1 MRLSD
6 LLKLS
11 GLDFSGKIYKNTEI
25 TSIENDARKIKGT
38 DNKNI
43 LFICICGCNYDS
55 HSEIE
60 KLAARG
66 VKNFVILNGKCVSR
80 KNTGINLLQV
90 NDTRRACA
98 ILARA
103 FYGFP
108 DKKLKIIGITGTKGK
123 TTTTYILKSIF
134 DTANKAC
141 GVIGTCGIAYRDIRK
156 ETKNSTPDSIIFYKT
171 LYEMLKSGVEYV
183 FCEVTSQAMKQDRV
197 YGIIFDLAIFTNL
210 YPDHISKNEHASFE
224 EYKAFK
230 GKLFSVCRQA
240 LINIDSEHSGYFIDI
255 CKRNSVPVSTFSLKN
270 DKADIFANCINVQS
284 QHSSFEALGESYHTG
299 LIGEYNITNSLCA
312 ISVARLFGIDDI
324 SIKKGVENAKVF
336 GRCENVNT
344 PNGVSVVIDYAHNKE
359 SLENILEA
367 LKKICKGKL
376 YCVFGAGGDR
386 SRVRRSS
393 MGEIATKYCDLS
405 FITSDNP
412 RSEKLEDII
421 SDIVENITDKN
432 KYIIIP
438 DRKEAIFA
446 ALSRAKSG
454 DTVLLAGK
462 GEQLY
467 EEVNG
472 IKYDFDERLVVREFY
487 EGNCNYPF

>member
-11 GLDFSGKIYKNTEI
+11 ELNFSGKINENTEI
-25 TSIENDARKIKGT
+25 TGIENDARRIKGT

-60 KLAARG
+60 KLTARG
-66 VKNFVILNGKCVSR
+66 VKNFVILKGKYPN
-80 KNTGINLLQV
+80 KINTGINLLQV

-108 DKKLKIIGITGTKGK
+108 DKELKVIGITGTKGK

-134 DTANKAC
+134 DAANKAC
-141 GVIGTCGIAYRDIRK
+141 GVIGTCGITYGDIRK
-156 ETKNSTPDSIIFYKT
+156 ETKNSTPDSIVFYKT
-171 LYEMLKSGVEYV
+171 LYDMSKSGVEYV
-183 FCEVTSQAMKQDRV
+183 FCEVTSQALKQDRV
-197 YGIIFDLAIFTNL
+197 HGMVFDLAIFTNL
-210 YPDHISKNEHASFE
+210 YPDHISKHEHESFE

-230 GKLFSVCRQA
+230 GKLFTMCKMA

-255 CKRNSVPVSTFSLKN
+255 CKYNSVPVSTFSLKN
-270 DKADIFANCINVQS
+270 ESADIFASSISVQS
-284 QHSSFEALGESYHTG
+284 QYSSFEALGTGYHTE
-299 LIGEYNITNSLCA
+299 LIGEYNITNCICA
-312 ISVARLFGIDDI
+312 IFVAKHFGTDVA
-324 SIKKGVENAKVF
+324 SIKKGVENARVF
-336 GRCENVNT
+336 GRCESINT
-344 PNGVSVVIDYAHNKE
+344 PNGVGVVIDYAHNKE

-386 SRVRRSS
+386 SRLRRSS
-393 MGEIATKYCDLS
+393 MGEVAVKYCDLS

-412 RSEKLEDII
+412 RSEKLSDII
-421 SDIVENITDKN
+421 SDIVENISDKN
-432 KYIIIP
+432 KYIIVP
-438 DRKEAIFA
+438 DRKEAIFS

-472 IKYDFDERLVVREFY
+472 IKYDFDERQVVREFY
-487 EGNCNYPF
+487 ERNK